1 MLFCVNVLQIVPNKL
16 KALKPHMHAWIL
28 DFLSKYATEAALQY
42 LLLFLQNHT
51 IISRSRG
58 QSFQS
63 LPFTTQLPPPRVFFL
78 GIELL
83 ERDTPPRYDYFII
96 LALIN

>member
-1 MLFCVNVLQIVPNKL
+1 
-16 KALKPHMHAWIL
+16 MHAWTL

-63 LPFTTQLPPPRVFFL
+63 LTFTTQLPPPRVFFL